1 MKNKVIKNLKTKEAL
16 ITINYVKEIV
26 NYKISKQSAQYKQL
40 KAITIKGFTD
50 VPTGLRKKGDYLG
63 FGFTGQGYRL
73 VDTLYKKLGNYELTI
88 PKKDKTSLKKL
99 KTKYNVTINDTDL
112 KRLLNHLRQITNDK
126 ASELRLTVSSY
137 LHEFFSTFF
146 VKPAAAVATTG
157 AYKRGELADVLDK
170 SGIDSNLSKLDKDK
184 LDAFYPKYLK
194 STTSNLATKNKL
206 LALNKSKSK
215 TQVIY
220 LESILKEYVAKR
232 RINPPESRWQEFLK
246 EYILLFNLNYTDI
259 IEKAN
264 ISVVKDKMPD
274 FMLIDAYSYLD
285 IFEIKKPTTPLME
298 FDDSRNNFYW
308 SEEMA
313 KAIAQTESYIYN
325 VSKNAPTIK
334 DDLETYKGIDVRV
347 IKPRGYIIAGETD
360 QLKKDYY
367 KTKIKKDKF
376 SSVTNIQVQ
385 NGFRL
390 LNESLRSV
398 SVVFYDELI
407 SNLKSFLTRIK
418 K

>member
-1 MKNKVIKNLKTKEAL
+1 MKNKIIKNLTTKEDL
-16 ITINYVKEIV
+16 ITIDYNNEVIY
-26 NYKISKQSAQYKQL
+26 YKISKQSAQHKQL
-40 KAITIKGFTD
+40 RAITIKGFTD
-50 VPTGLRKKGDYLG
+50 VPTGLRKTGEYLG

-73 VDTLYKKLGNYELTI
+73 VDTLYKKLGNYALI
-88 PKKDKTSLKKL
+88 ISKKDKTSLKKL
-99 KTKYNVTINDTDL
+99 KTKYNVTINEVDL
-112 KRLLNHLRQITNDK
+112 RRLLNHLRQITNDK

-137 LHEFFSTFF
+137 LHEFFSTVFA
-146 VKPAAAVATTG
+146 KPTAAIATTG
-157 AYKRGELADVLDK
+157 IYKRGELADLLNK
-170 SGIDSNLSKLDKDK
+170 SGIDTNLSKLDKDK
-184 LDAFYPKYLK
+184 LELFYPKYLK
-194 STTSNLATKNKL
+194 STTSKLATKNKL

-220 LESILKEYVAKR
+220 LESILKEYTTKR
-232 RINPPESRWQEFLK
+232 KANPPESKWQEFLK
-246 EYILLFNLNYTDI
+246 DYILLFNLNYTEI

-285 IFEIKKPTTPLME
+285 IFEIKKPTTLLME

-308 SEEMA
+308 SEELT

-325 VSKNAPTIK
+325 VSKNASTIK
-334 DDLETYKGIDVRV
+334 DDLETYKGLDVRV

-367 KTKIKKDKF
+367 KSKIKKDKYT
-376 SSVTNIQVQ
+376 SVTNIQVQ

-390 LNESLRSV
+390 LNESLKNI

-407 SNLKSFLTRIK
+407 SNLKSFLSRIK